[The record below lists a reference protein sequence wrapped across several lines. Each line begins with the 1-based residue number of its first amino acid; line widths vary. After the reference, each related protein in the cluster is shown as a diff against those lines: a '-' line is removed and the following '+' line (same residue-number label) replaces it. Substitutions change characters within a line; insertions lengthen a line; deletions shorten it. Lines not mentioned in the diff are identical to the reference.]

1 MVIYL
6 QYMLYILIIIVRDLV
21 YNAKKFEIPADLKP
35 IIEIIL
41 VDNMAFVQAM
51 NAPTVK
57 LGVNGADVYTEEGVG
72 DYRVSLFTMLNRGLS
87 GEYIQEYVTK
97 VFNGGKADE
106 ICDMFVMA
114 FQTRDIRGGK
124 GERKLFYE
132 FMAALCKHDREL
144 VKQVLVLIP
153 EYGCWRDMWELL
165 KYNLQIEDDVFE
177 IVGKTFKADL
187 ESVTSNLDAKP
198 KPKLSLL
205 AKWLPREKSGIYP
218 GLALKLANFI
228 YADMPSER
236 SRIVKYRKDVSMLN
250 RVIKTV
256 EINMCGKTWQ
266 EIKPETVPGRCLK
279 IHTKAF
285 LNERLKAKKGDEA
298 SLRYPDNED
307 RLQCRLNFQDFIHG
321 LSTGEKKAHGAN
333 VVMPHELVVKALNSN
348 TSKDELA
355 INQGQWESIR
365 EETLKLGG
373 LGKSLAMCDF
383 SGSMSGLPKLISLA
397 LGILVSEISHESF
410 KDHILTFDSDPKWHS
425 FSGKKTLKEKL
436 DSIDDDLGQ
445 GTSTNFFKACMCIL
459 DKMKEHRV
467 PVGEEPEDLIVLTD
481 MGFDGTKKS
490 GSDKWSTQLELIRN
504 KFKSASREVWG
515 EEGCGWKVPRIVI
528 WNLSDKYKDFH
539 AKADQEGVVQLSGWS
554 PSILTALQKGGVQ
567 VMTPYQGM
575 RSVLD
580 DERYDAVRLAHA
592 ASR

>member
-1 MVIYL
+1 
-6 QYMLYILIIIVRDLV
+6 
-21 YNAKKFEIPADLKP
+21 
-35 IIEIIL
+35 
-41 VDNMAFVQAM
+41 MAFVQAM
-51 NAPTVK
+51 NTPTVK
-57 LGVNGADVYTEEGVG
+57 VGVNGADVYTEEGVG

-87 GEYIQEYVTK
+87 GDYIQEYVAK
-97 VFNGGKADE
+97 VFNNGKADE
-106 ICDMFVMA
+106 MCDMFVMA

-132 FMAALCKHDREL
+132 FMAALYKHDREL
-144 VKQVLVLIP
+144 VKRTLTLIP

-177 IVGKTFKADL
+177 IVSKVFKADL
-187 ESVTSNLDAKP
+187 EAYKAEERAK
-198 KPKLSLL
+198 KLSLL
-205 AKWLPREKSGIYP
+205 AKWLPREKSGMYP

-250 RVIKTV
+250 KALKTV
-256 EINMCGKTWQ
+256 EINMCGKIWQ
-266 EIKPETVPGRCLK
+266 EIKPEAVPGRCLK

-285 LNERLKAKKGDEA
+285 LNERLKAKKGGEEKKGDEEK
-298 SLRYPDNED
+298 LRYPDNED
-307 RLQCRLNFQDFIHG
+307 RLQCRLNFQDFIYG

-333 VVMPHELVVKALNSN
+333 VVMPHELVVKALSGH
-348 TSKDELA
+348 TSEDELA

-383 SGSMSGLPKLISLA
+383 SGSMCGLPKLISLA
-397 LGILVSEISHESF
+397 LGILVSEINHESF

-436 DSIDDDLGQ
+436 DSIEDNLGQ

-481 MGFDGTKKS
+481 MGFDGTKECMF
-490 GSDKWSTQLELIRN
+490 DKWCTQLELIRN
-504 KFKSASREVWG
+504 KFNEASREVWG
-515 EEGCGWKVPRIVI
+515 ASIGWKVPRIVI
-528 WNLSDKYKDFH
+528 WNLSAKYADFH

-575 RSVLD
+575 RAVLD
-580 DERYDAVRLAHA
+580 DKRYDAVREL
-592 ASR
+592 SRR

>member
-1 MVIYL
+1 
-6 QYMLYILIIIVRDLV
+6 
-21 YNAKKFEIPADLKP
+21 
-35 IIEIIL
+35 
-41 VDNMAFVQAM
+41 MAFVQAM
-51 NAPTVK
+51 NTPTVK
-57 LGVNGADVYTEEGVG
+57 VGVNGADVYTEEGVG

-87 GEYIQEYVTK
+87 GDYIQEYVAK
-97 VFNGGKADE
+97 VFNNGKADE
-106 ICDMFVMA
+106 MCDMFVMA

-132 FMAALCKHDREL
+132 FMAALYKHDREL
-144 VKQVLVLIP
+144 VKRVLTLIP

-187 ESVTSNLDAKP
+187 ESVTSNMDV

-205 AKWLPREKSGIYP
+205 AKWLPREKSGMYP

-250 RVIKTV
+250 KTLKTV
-256 EINMCGKTWQ
+256 EINMCGKIWQ
-266 EIKPETVPGRCLK
+266 EIKPEAVPGRCLK

-285 LNERLKAKKGDEA
+285 LNERLKAKKGDEEKKGGEEK
-298 SLRYPDNED
+298 LRYPENED
-307 RLQCRLNFQDFIHG
+307 RLQCRLNFQDFIYG

-333 VVMPHELVVKALNSN
+333 VVMPHELVVKALSGH
-348 TSKDELA
+348 TSEDELA

-383 SGSMSGLPKLISLA
+383 SGSMCGLPKLISLA
-397 LGILVSEISHESF
+397 LGILVSEINHESF

-436 DSIDDDLGQ
+436 DSIEDNLGQ

-481 MGFDGTKKS
+481 MGFDSTKERR
-490 GSDKWSTQLELIRN
+490 SDKWCTQLELIRN
-504 KFKSASREVWG
+504 KFNEASREVWG
-515 EEGCGWKVPRIVI
+515 ASIGWKVPRIVI
-528 WNLSDKYKDFH
+528 WNLSAKYADFH

-575 RSVLD
+575 RAVLD
-580 DERYDAVRLAHA
+580 DERYDAVREL
-592 ASR
+592 SRR